1 MTDIDPGDEP
11 IWEQPPDRNAP
22 HGENS
27 DEEMNGEPFDE

>member
-1 MTDIDPGDEP
+1 MSDIDPGDEP
-11 IWEQPPDRNAP
+11 PPDKNAP